1 MSNLSLSSVS
11 DDTGAFFR
19 REAGLVMTVAFA
31 TFGLGLLLVELMTP
45 DPAAGGQ
52 VTPGNWMLWLVPAA
66 LLGIVGQLTIS
77 LLVLTPGTSVREA
90 MGAGLRRLPTVLLVT
105 LVLGL
110 VAGIAIALFTV
121 VGGAIAVVAGMAIGG
136 ATALVSFLL
145 GAFILWG
152 AARLLL
158 IWPLIAERA
167 PGAVDSVRGA
177 WRLSRGHAW
186 RFAAAVLAFML
197 VYVVV
202 VGAARFGFGSLFV
215 IVGQA
220 IGSEALARFLP
231 ALAVAAIGAGLQAVW
246 AVFITQLYR
255 GVSEG
260 TTGT

>member
-1 MSNLSLSSVS
+1 MPDASLPQIRPIAPGGAGGLGPSRNIGDEMSNLSLSSVS

-121 VGGAIAVVAGMAIGG
+121 VGGAIAVVAGMAVGV
-136 ATALVSFLL
+136 ATAPVPFL
-145 GAFILWG
+145 
-152 AARLLL
+152 
-158 IWPLIAERA
+158 
-167 PGAVDSVRGA
+167 PGAVLPLGPA
-177 WRLSRGHAW
+177 RLPPLRHLIPQQPP
-186 RFAAAVLAFML
+186 R
-197 VYVVV
+197 
-202 VGAARFGFGSLFV
+202 
-215 IVGQA
+215 
-220 IGSEALARFLP
+220 
-231 ALAVAAIGAGLQAVW
+231 
-246 AVFITQLYR
+246 
-255 GVSEG
+255 
-260 TTGT
+260 

>member
-45 DPAAGGQ
+45 DPAAGAQ

-105 LVLGL
+105 LIL
-110 VAGIAIALFTV
+110 GIAAGVAVALFTLL
-121 VGGAIAVVAGMAIGG
+121 GGVLAAVAGMGIGG
-136 ATALVSFLL
+136 ATILITILL
-145 GAFILWG
+145 GGFMLW
-152 AARLLL
+152 AASRLLL

-167 PGAVDSVRGA
+167 PRPLDSIRGA
-177 WRLSRGHAW
+177 WRLSRGRAW
-186 RFAAAVLAFML
+186 RFAAALLAFTL
-197 VYVVV
+197 VYLVVL
-202 VGAARFGFGSLFV
+202 GAARLGFGSLFL

-246 AVFITQLYR
+246 AVFVTQLYR
-255 GVSEG
+255 RVSEA

>member
-1 MSNLSLSSVS
+1 
-11 DDTGAFFR
+11 
-19 REAGLVMTVAFA
+19 
-31 TFGLGLLLVELMTP
+31 
-45 DPAAGGQ
+45 
-52 VTPGNWMLWLVPAA
+52 
-66 LLGIVGQLTIS
+66 
-77 LLVLTPGTSVREA
+77 

-167 PGAVDSVRGA
+167 PGAVDSVRGP

-186 RFAAAVLAFML
+186 RFAAPVLAFML
-197 VYVVV
+197 VSD
-202 VGAARFGFGSLFV
+202 RKSTRLN
-215 IVGQA
+215 
-220 IGSEALARFLP
+220 SSP
-231 ALAVAAIGAGLQAVW
+231 
-246 AVFITQLYR
+246 
-255 GVSEG
+255 
-260 TTGT
+260 